1 MNVTLNVSVLL
12 CAENKLWAPRTD
24 SGALGTQGHGRGA
37 GDRRLGLGSVRAST
51 AAAGLLPGG
60 AGVPDVDPLSSA
72 RSGVCFVGNQ
82 HKDDI
87 QGCEQK
93 PNLYLK
99 YIFVISAS

>member
-24 SGALGTQGHGRGA
+24 SGAL
-37 GDRRLGLGSVRAST
+37 VST
-51 AAAGLLPGG
+51 AAARLLPGG
-60 AGVPDVDPLSSA
+60 AGTPDMDQLSSA
-72 RSGVCFVGNQ
+72 RSGVCFLGNQ
-82 HKDDI
+82 HKGDI

-99 YIFVISAS
+99 YVFVISAS